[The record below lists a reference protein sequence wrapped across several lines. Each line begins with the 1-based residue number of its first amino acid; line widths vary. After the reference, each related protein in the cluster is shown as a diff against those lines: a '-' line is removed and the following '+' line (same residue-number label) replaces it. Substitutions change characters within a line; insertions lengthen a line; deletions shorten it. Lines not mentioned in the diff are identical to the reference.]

1 MMKKLL
7 CILLCGFT
15 FISNGAES
23 KNALLTIYMDNT
35 AIIKELREFK
45 LNKGQNI
52 IIVEQIPYN
61 IDISTFIMKPIK
73 YPDKVSVHKK
83 QYNYNILDRQILL
96 GDQVDKEVTIVVQS
110 GESFSGN
117 LQRVTDKEIIL
128 INEINEY
135 IIVAAD
141 KIISFVMSSD
151 NRNKLLKPQL
161 IVQIDSEVEK
171 VVPFE
176 ISYLTNKLGWKTHY
190 VGFLHD
196 NELELYPFA
205 LIDNKTRVSYSDAN
219 IKLISGE
226 INKANSQQ
234 SRPGGRAFAM
244 SLEKDAAQ
252 APPFKEKSVFEYY
265 SYTLD
270 RKVNVPIRSIQ
281 EMLLLPEKKVN
292 INKYYVYDGS
302 RSGERVITYLN
313 YKNSKSGGF
322 GVPLPSGM
330 VSIFQLEKD
339 DFLILLGEFTMNAT
353 PVGKEVD
360 IQTGIAFDLTGKRIQ
375 KEIKRI
381 SRTEREEVYE
391 ITVRNAKKTPAE
403 VKVIEHLYGDWNIR
417 ESSHTYNK
425 KDSHTVEFQ
434 LNITASSET
443 VLLYTVRIK

>member
-1 MMKKLL
+1 MMKKLFI
-7 CILLCGFT
+7 ILLCGFA
-15 FISNGAES
+15 FISKGAES
-23 KNALLTIYMDNT
+23 RDALLTIYSDNT
-35 AIIKELREFK
+35 AIIKEVREFD

-52 IIVEQIPYN
+52 IIIEQIPYN
-61 IDISTFIMKPIK
+61 IDIATFVMKPLK
-73 YPDKVSVHKK
+73 YPDKVNVVKK

-96 GDQVDKEVTIVVQS
+96 EDNVDREVTIVVQG

-135 IIVAAD
+135 VIVAAD

-151 NRNKLLKPQL
+151 NKNRLLKPQL
-161 IVQIDSEVEK
+161 IVQIYSETGK
-171 VVPFE
+171 TVPFE
-176 ISYLTNKLGWKTHY
+176 ISYMTNNLGWKTHY
-190 VGFLHD
+190 VGFLHE

-205 LIDNKTRVSYSDAN
+205 LIDNKTRVSFVDAK

-226 INKANSQQ
+226 VNRADTRQ
-234 SRPGGRAFAM
+234 RRTGGRAFAM
-244 SLEKDAAQ
+244 SLEKQAAQ
-252 APPFKEKSVFEYY
+252 APQFEEKSIFEYY

-270 RKVNVPIRSIQ
+270 RKANVPIRSIQ

-302 RSGERVITYLN
+302 RSGEKVITYFN

-322 GVPLPSGM
+322 GAPLPPGTA
-330 VSIFQLEKD
+330 SIFQVEKD
-339 DFLILLGEFTMNAT
+339 DFLVLLGEFTMNAA

-360 IQTGIAFDLTGKRIQ
+360 IQTGVAFDLTGKRIQ

-381 SRTEREEVYE
+381 SRTEREEIYE
-391 ITVRNAKKTPAE
+391 ITVRNAKKTPVE
-403 VKVIEHLYGDWNIR
+403 IKVIEHLYGDWNIR

-434 LNITASSET
+434 LNIAASSES